1 MNKILFIISDL
12 ELGGTQRVLIN
23 IANHFS
29 KTNRIVILTLY
40 DKKITD
46 SKISSNVKIKSLKI
60 KIGTN
65 FFNKIIDY
73 IKLIKL
79 INKNIRDINPTKI
92 FSFLNTTNIIVI
104 LSSFGFLHKL
114 VISERNDLNKQKIPI
129 IWKLLRFV
137 TYNFPSRYQLTQ
149 RIVFCN
155 LKSLFQKKN

>member
-40 DKKITD
+40 DRKITNTRFHLIL
-46 SKISSNVKIKSLKI
+46 KLKSLKI
-60 KIGTN
+60 KISTN
-65 FFNKIIDY
+65 FFSKVIDY

-79 INKNIRDINPTKI
+79 INKNIRHINPIKI

-104 LSSFGFLHKL
+104 LSSFGFLNKL
-114 VISERNDLNKQKIPI
+114 VISERNDLSKQKIPI
-129 IWKLLRFV
+129 VWKLLRFI
-137 TYNFPSRYQLTQ
+137 TYNFPSKVSANSK
-149 RIVFCN
+149 IVFYN
-155 LKSLFQKKN
+155 LKNLFQKKN